1 MSICLYLNVNGTPRG
16 LPNSRAC
23 LLLTYLCRILFL
35 IYFGISKKNL
45 HKRAF
50 LQANLPAIKTA
61 SHLYHLGP

>member
-35 IYFGISKKNL
+35 IYFGISKK
-45 HKRAF
+45 KF
-50 LQANLPAIKTA
+50 TQKSFFT
-61 SHLYHLGP
+61 S